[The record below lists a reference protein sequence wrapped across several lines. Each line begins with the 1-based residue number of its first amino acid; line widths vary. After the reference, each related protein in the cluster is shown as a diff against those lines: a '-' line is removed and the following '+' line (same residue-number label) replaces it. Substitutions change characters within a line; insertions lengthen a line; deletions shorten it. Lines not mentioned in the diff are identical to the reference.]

1 MENPSLVVCTYNPST
16 GKTETGLF
24 WGSLA
29 GQSSLGAELQAIRGF
44 VSKEEGGVSEDDIQG
59 VPLATTHMCT

>member
-1 MENPSLVVCTYNPST
+1 MGSPSLVVCTCNPST

-24 WGSLA
+24 QGLLA
-29 GQSSLGAELQAIRGF
+29 NQSSLGAELQAIRGF
-44 VSKEEGGVSEDDIQG
+44 VSKEEGDVSEDDIQG